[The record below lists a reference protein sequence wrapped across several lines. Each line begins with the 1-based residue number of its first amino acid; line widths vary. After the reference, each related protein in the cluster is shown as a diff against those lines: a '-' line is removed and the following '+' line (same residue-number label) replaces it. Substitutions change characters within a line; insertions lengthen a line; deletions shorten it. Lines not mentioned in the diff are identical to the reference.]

1 VNYLCVF
8 TPFVRFGFLVGF
20 LVWLHHKRNTGR
32 VEIVSGKHWASW
44 GYQTEKEMDM
54 KTLCGIG
61 ETKRQSVN
69 SNGLKTIR
77 LNGDGE

>member
-1 VNYLCVF
+1 
-8 TPFVRFGFLVGF
+8 
-20 LVWLHHKRNTGR
+20 LHHKRNTGR